1 MTNKQSEGVSV
12 SALAKIS
19 SGELE
24 QDKPVTAEIV
34 SSESRSDLP
43 TARLE
48 RRKELEERVRE
59 SFYIAAMA
67 LIEINNNQLFKPE
80 YESFDAYCIATFG
93 FKKSQGYHLMKA
105 GEIIQT
111 MENVRHVQ
119 ITTQPTNEFQ
129 LRPLAKLK
137 DDEERILA
145 WNYAVTEAGGK
156 SPTHEQVKLAAS
168 RYLLKESR
176 KKSDKKEVKFKSG
189 SVCVVKSSQHEEL
202 LNRAGCWAIVKEV
215 KEDGCTI
222 AFWDGIVAGVSPD
235 ELKMSTATVKDYKKK
250 YGSLL
255 KNLSV
260 VDGDK
265 LDGAAKILVQ
275 YLEKKEEPVLNEFE
289 KGLVNL
295 LKKKYKK
302 TESVEAEDK
311 SEGAEISNEFGNSSA
326 PRVRTIRE

>member
-1 MTNKQSEGVSV
+1 MLK
-12 SALAKIS
+12 
-19 SGELE
+19 
-24 QDKPVTAEIV
+24 
-34 SSESRSDLP
+34 
-43 TARLE
+43 
-48 RRKELEERVRE
+48 EERKSRE
-59 SFYIAAMA
+59 
-67 LIEINNNQLFKPE
+67 
-80 YESFDAYCIATFG
+80 
-93 FKKSQGYHLMKA
+93 
-105 GEIIQT
+105 
-111 MENVRHVQ
+111 
-119 ITTQPTNEFQ
+119 
-129 LRPLAKLK
+129 
-137 DDEERILA
+137 
-145 WNYAVTEAGGK
+145 
-156 SPTHEQVKLAAS
+156 
-168 RYLLKESR
+168 
-176 KKSDKKEVKFKSG
+176 KKEVKFKSG

-215 KEDGCTI
+215 NDDGCTI

-289 KGLVNL
+289 KGLVSL

-311 SEGAEISNEFGNSSA
+311 SEEAEISNELGTVQQRESEQLESEDKSEEA
-326 PRVRTIRE
+326 EKLSQVPADSDVTTEEVDTSQKDLLTDYSQAALAKRLRVGATTVGTQEGKEGLLRVESTKRSRANRLEV